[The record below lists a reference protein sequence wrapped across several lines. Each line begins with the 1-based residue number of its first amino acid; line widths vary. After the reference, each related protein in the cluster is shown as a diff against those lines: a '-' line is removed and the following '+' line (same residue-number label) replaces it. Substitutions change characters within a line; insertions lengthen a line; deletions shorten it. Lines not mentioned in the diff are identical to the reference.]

1 MLATRSEGLAGKQAK
16 VLEVNFVLYLYKT
29 MRLGLLMRIHTADLC
44 VSQVEYLEVC
54 VQLRVV
60 VVARGQYDVLPK
72 LHIRTSR
79 VSIIIHTTARTPCA
93 HLLIIVF
100 VFVVS
105 FEVIVVNILVEVGH
119 DREDTHVDE
128 HEDSKHEELGSLQ
141 ENLLLNCEKRE
152 SVGMD

>member
-1 MLATRSEGLAGKQAK
+1 MI
-16 VLEVNFVLYLYKT
+16 LY
-29 MRLGLLMRIHTADLC
+29 
-44 VSQVEYLEVC
+44 S
-54 VQLRVV
+54 
-60 VVARGQYDVLPK
+60 VLPK

>member
-1 MLATRSEGLAGKQAK
+1 
-16 VLEVNFVLYLYKT
+16 

-60 VVARGQYDVLPK
+60 VVARGQYDVILYIVLPK

-152 SVGMD
+152 SVGTD